1 MSIIY
6 HYDNKKTMKKVLSFG
21 TFDILHPGHTY
32 FLKQAKKYGDFL
44 VVVVARDL
52 TVKKVRGRM
61 GGNDEKIRKRGVEN
75 LKIADQVLLGD
86 ENDYY
91 KVLDK
96 VRPDVICLGYDQK
109 SFTDDLEQELR
120 KRKINSKIVRIKSYK
135 PEKYKSSKLLNT

>member
-1 MSIIY
+1 
-6 HYDNKKTMKKVLSFG
+6 MKKVLSFG